1 MAKKAN
7 DLRSQLKATPIKKLQ
22 KRIDEDN
29 TLIGANSNEYLNL
42 EDGRT
47 LKIRVFPA
55 HPGAVDFYIPKKSY
69 WLTVA
74 GDDGEPRRTTVN
86 DSKVHG
92 GTEMDLIE
100 EYVKMAKAKF
110 ASDTTKLDALTSNE
124 MSSNS
129 LRPSYSWI
137 CYADIMKGDDPLR
150 PKLWEFKK
158 MVRDAMNKLAFS
170 EDEDDVI
177 EVDPFTDVDD
187 GLPIMVKYMRNP
199 NRKKGENYYDVSF
212 PMKSV
217 ARPLTDEEIEFYMTL
232 PPLNEVVHNYSMYDF
247 EKALD
252 GLQWFDEEH
261 EMGLFED
268 EDWLNLIE
276 EVKAQYEADDED
288 EPAKKKP
295 AKRKKTS
302 KKVVAPKVEEEIE
315 EEVEEEIEEEEA
327 EEPEVEE
334 EAGDKFD
341 DMDRRTLRIFIRDE
355 DLGIKVFKS
364 MSDDDIRNAIREA
377 VLEVDDEEIEEEEV
391 EEELEEVEETK
402 GKVSIDDIRKKLAGK
417 K

>member
-92 GTEMDLIE
+92 GTDMDLIE
-100 EYVKMAKAKF
+100 EYVKMAKAKYS
-110 ASDTTKLDALTSNE
+110 SDTAKLDALTSNE
-124 MSSNS
+124 MSANS

-232 PPLNEVVHNYSMYDF
+232 PPLNEVVHSYTMYDF

-261 EMGLFED
+261 EMNLFDD
-268 EDWLNLIE
+268 EDWLNLVE
-276 EVKAQYEADDED
+276 EVKAQYDGEEEEESDK
-288 EPAKKKP
+288 PAKKKP
-295 AKRKKTS
+295 AKRKKTA
-302 KKVVAPKVEEEIE
+302 KKVVAPEPVEEEEVE
-315 EEVEEEIEEEEA
+315 EEEEAEEEIEEEEA
-327 EEPEVEE
+327 
-334 EAGDKFD
+334 GDKFD
-341 DMDRRTLRIFIRDE
+341 EMERRELRIYIRDE
-355 DLGIKVFKS
+355 GLEIKVYKS
-364 MSDDDIRNAIREA
+364 MSDDDIRDAIRA
-377 VLEVDDEEIEEEEV
+377 LETDLPEEEIEEEV
-391 EEELEEVEETK
+391 EEELEEVEEESK